1 MPTDTKTPVTVT
13 IPVPDIVAGSNWLV
27 QSMRGSVRPLTTLS
41 FVGMFI
47 WAGVTQNWET
57 LPPALVLLGSNL
69 ISFWF
74 GGRFPEKAAGQ

>member
-1 MPTDTKTPVTVT
+1 MVNEVR
-13 IPVPDIVAGSNWLV
+13 IPVPEISNSGVVNL
-27 QSMRGSVRPLTTLS
+27 MRGSVRPLTTLG

-57 LPPALVLLGSNL
+57 LPAALVLLGSNL

-74 GGRFPEKAAGQ
+74 GGRFAEKAATGASSE

>member
-1 MPTDTKTPVTVT
+1 MQVK
-13 IPVPDIVAGSNWLV
+13 IPVPEITNTGVVNL
-27 QSMRGSVRPLTTLS
+27 MRGSVRPLTTLG

-47 WAGVTQNWET
+47 WAGVTESWET

-74 GGRFPEKAAGQ
+74 GGRFAEKSSGGSG